1 MAGDRPR
8 ETGPLVIEIEDAAL
22 PKAPSPA
29 EAPPPDADEA
39 DVESAPRIADRG
51 PAAGSGLLRWLLAAA
66 GALFMLWLGVAINDF
81 IAGLFARMPLLGW
94 VGVALVLVLSL
105 GLLALIVR
113 EFAGLAR
120 LARMGTLR
128 ARAEDA
134 VATGAPGAAGEV
146 IAGLDRLYRG
156 RTDLDWARER
166 LAGALGDTPDPQA
179 RLEIAERLCL
189 SPLDEAAEAA
199 IMRASRTVA
208 ATTALLPLAAVDV
221 LAAFYCNLRMVREI
235 AEIYGGRAGWLGS
248 WRLTRAVI
256 AHLVAT
262 GAVAA
267 TDDMLGPL
275 IGGGVLGQLSRR
287 FGEGAVNGALT
298 ARVGVAAI
306 DVSRPLPYISRA
318 RPSASGLLLKALR
331 SWRSEDRPAEKSER

>member
-1 MAGDRPR
+1 MTSNQPK
-8 ETGPLVIEIEDAAL
+8 ETGPLVIEIDDAAL
-22 PKAPSPA
+22 PEAPSPA
-29 EAPPPDADEA
+29 DAPPPDADEA
-39 DVESAPRIADRG
+39 TIDATEALAEVQRPV
-51 PAAGSGLLRWLLAAA
+51 GSGILKWLLSAA
-66 GALFMLWLGVAINDF
+66 GALFALWLGVAVHDF
-81 IAGLFARMPLLGW
+81 VAGLFERTAFLGW
-94 VGVALVLVLSL
+94 LGIALVAVVTA
-105 GLLALIVR
+105 GLLLLIIR

-120 LARMGTLR
+120 LNRMGTLR
-128 ARAEDA
+128 TAAEEA
-134 VATGAPGAAGEV
+134 IATGASKPAAEV
-146 IAGLDRLYRG
+146 LSSLDKLYRD

-166 LAGALGDTPDPQA
+166 LSGALADTPDPQA
-179 RLEIAERLCL
+179 RLEVAERIYLT
-189 SPLDEAAEAA
+189 PLDEAAEAA
-199 IMRASRTVA
+199 IMRASRNVA

-248 WRLTRAVI
+248 WRLTRAVV

-306 DVSRPLPYISRA
+306 DVSRPLPYISRT
-318 RPSASGLLLKALR
+318 RPSASGLLLRALR
-331 SWRSEDRPAEKSER
+331 SWRSSETPQASKES